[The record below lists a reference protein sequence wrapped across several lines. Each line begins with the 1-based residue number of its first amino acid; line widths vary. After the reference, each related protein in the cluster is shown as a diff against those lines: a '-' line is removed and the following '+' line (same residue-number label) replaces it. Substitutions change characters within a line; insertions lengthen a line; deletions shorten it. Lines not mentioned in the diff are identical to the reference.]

1 MLVLQIAVLVTA
13 VYAFVHAA
21 LQRPDAYTAAEKLT
35 KPVWLVIL
43 GLAVALTSILSFVF
57 GVLGMAV
64 AACAAGVYL
73 VDVRP
78 KLLEIQGKSRWRD
91 EGPADGG
98 RARRPVGRGTGGGSR
113 VGRTGLRRGQPVA
126 PVAALRRSCP
136 VGALDR

>member
-1 MLVLQIAVLVTA
+1 VPAYAEGVSHLVNTVMLVVQIAVLVTA

-21 LQRPDAYTAAEKLT
+21 LQRTDAYTAAEKMT

-57 GVLGMAV
+57 GVLGMAI

-78 KLLEIQGKSRWRD
+78 KLLEVQGKSR
-91 EGPADGG
+91 
-98 RARRPVGRGTGGGSR
+98 
-113 VGRTGLRRGQPVA
+113 
-126 PVAALRRSCP
+126 
-136 VGALDR
+136 

>member
-1 MLVLQIAVLVTA
+1 MGYVLAFLQIAVLLTT

-57 GVLGMAV
+57 GVLGMAIS
-64 AACAAGVYL
+64 ACAAGVYL

-78 KLLEIQGKSRWRD
+78 KLLEIQGKSR
-91 EGPADGG
+91 
-98 RARRPVGRGTGGGSR
+98 
-113 VGRTGLRRGQPVA
+113 
-126 PVAALRRSCP
+126 
-136 VGALDR
+136 